1 MKQLFTYTAISAL
14 ALGLDTGILFG
25 LVHYAQVF
33 QGLGVLLESAAALLT
48 GWLPL
53 TVTLE
58 GIAAALGNTA
68 GLVLHFTLS
77 MIFIFHT
84 GPGLSYW
91 DYASYF
97 AAFTLTA
104 LVGTVLTMYIV
115 SYGSLLEMHLL
126 LSKAI
131 AVAVAFI
138 SVFLIRKYVVFRKQM
153 NPTHGKPN
161 REIFP

>member
-1 MKQLFTYTAISAL
+1 MKQLITYTAISAL

-25 LVHYAQVF
+25 LVHYAQAVSALDALL
-33 QGLGVLLESAAALLT
+33 QGAADWLT

-58 GIAAALGNTA
+58 GIAAGLGNTA
-68 GLVLHFTLS
+68 GLLLHFTLS
-77 MIFIFHT
+77 MLFIFHT
-84 GPGLSYW
+84 GPGLRYW
-91 DYASYF
+91 DYAGYF

-115 SYGSLLEMHLL
+115 SYGSLLGLHLL

-153 NPTHGKPN
+153 NPAHGKPS
-161 REIFP
+161 REIFS

>member
-1 MKQLFTYTAISAL
+1 MKQLVTYTAISAL
-14 ALGLDTGILFG
+14 ALALDTGILFG
-25 LVHYAQVF
+25 LVHYAGAIH
-33 QGLGVLLESAAALLT
+33 GLGALLENAADLLT
-48 GWLPL
+48 AWLPL

-68 GLVLHFTLS
+68 GLLLHFTLS

-91 DYASYF
+91 DYAGYF
-97 AAFTLTA
+97 IAFTLTA

-115 SYGSLLEMHLL
+115 SYGSLLGLHLL
-126 LSKAI
+126 LSKGI

-138 SVFLIRKYVVFRKQM
+138 SVFLLRKYVVFRKQM
-153 NPTHGKPN
+153 NPPRGAAL
-161 REIFP
+161 